1 MGNVFV
7 EARDIQ
13 LPARFLDARF
23 DLMDAA
29 KGQALYEEGHIAG
42 ALYVDLERHLSDM
55 TKRESGRH
63 PMPNKEQLLGWMQ
76 LFGLATEERI
86 YIYDQG
92 GAPFAARAYY
102 MLAYAGF
109 TNMAIV
115 NGGFEALVEAGFDVT
130 TEVPEVTV
138 TEFDADWQEA
148 LYADRQFVRQI
159 VDGKHEGTM
168 LLDARAA
175 IRYRGEHEPL
185 DPVAGYIPTAQNLD
199 WEQLKEGKQLVVKPD
214 LLASVPKDREV
225 VVYCGSGVTA
235 SPLYT
240 VLKEA
245 GYERVRVYVGSFS
258 DWINEHEV
266 ATAKEV
272 K

>member
-7 EARDIQ
+7 EAKDVL

-29 KGQALYEEGHIAG
+29 KGQMMYAEGHIEG
-42 ALYVDLERHLSDM
+42 ALYVDLEKHLSDM
-55 TKRESGRH
+55 TKAQSGRH
-63 PMPNKEQLLGWMQ
+63 PMPSKEQLLGWMTD
-76 LFGLATEERI
+76 FGLAAEERI

-109 TNMAIV
+109 TNIAIV
-115 NGGFEALVEAGFDVT
+115 NGGFAALAEAGFTVT
-130 TEVPEVTV
+130 TEVPNVVATA
-138 TEFDADWQEA
+138 FDVDWQEV
-148 LYADRQFVRQI
+148 LYADRQLVKQI
-159 VDGKHEGTM
+159 VDGEEEAV

-185 DPVAGYIPTAQNLD
+185 DPVAGHIPTAKNLD
-199 WEQLKEGKQLVVKPD
+199 WEQLKDGKQFVVKEE
-214 LLASVPKDREV
+214 LFATVPKDKEV

-266 ATAKEV
+266 ATGEQ
-272 K
+272 